1 MWFRSNWPIAV
12 AGAGVLLAFIGTL
25 LPALNASVFAIEVS
39 RTYIETDDGKIV
51 VVFVLISGVLWCWRA
66 FTTNIVIRI
75 GCLLAALIVT
85 AVAVVDLIDTTQRV
99 ADLNR
104 DTIGVASVGAAVYLV
119 TIGGM
124 VLVVMALVSLF
135 KGHLSE
141 RAPHVLASANADPAQ
156 TNRTPT
162 GFFQPIVELHRRG
175 VLSDE
180 EYEERHRAQIRR
192 LLEQGWTLNAVRLAM
207 EDPVVKD
214 TASYASNPSETIAN
228 LEMLNEIR
236 DKKVIT
242 AEEYGEYSQWELSR
256 FFVISGSSGVS
267 SGVVERLSTLKEF
280 HDRGLLSDVEY
291 EGHRQR
297 EMERLYSGSSGV
309 VERLSAL
316 KEFHDRGLLSEA
328 EYEERR
334 QRELERL

>member
-1 MWFRSNWPIAV
+1 MEAWIRVNWPIAV

-25 LPALNASVFAIEVS
+25 LPAVSGSVFAIQVS

-51 VVFVLISGVLWCWRA
+51 LVFVLISGGFWCWRA
-66 FTTNIVIRI
+66 FTTHIVARI

-85 AVAVVDLIDTTQRV
+85 AVAIVDLVDTTQRV
-99 ADLNR
+99 ADINR
-104 DTIGVASVGAAVYLV
+104 DTVGIASVGAAVYLV

-124 VLVVMALVSLF
+124 ILVVMALVSLF

-141 RAPHVLASANADPAQ
+141 HDPQMPTSANDNPAQ
-156 TNRTPT
+156 ANRTPT
-162 GFFQPIVELHRRG
+162 GFFQPLADLHRRG
-175 VLSDE
+175 ILSDE
-180 EYEERHRAQIRR
+180 EYEERHRAQVRR
-192 LLEQGWTLNAVRLAM
+192 LLEQGWTLNAVRHAI

-214 TASYASNPSETIAN
+214 TASYASSPSETIAN

-242 AEEYGEYSQWELSR
+242 AEEYEEYSQWELSR
-256 FFVISGSSGVS
+256 FSAISGS

-280 HDRGLLSDVEY
+280 HDRDLLSVAEY
-291 EGHRQR
+291 EGRRQR
-297 EMERLYSGSSGV
+297 ELERLYSGSSGV
-309 VERLSAL
+309 VERLGTL
-316 KEFHDRGLLSEA
+316 KEFHDRGLLTEA

-334 QRELERL
+334 QREVERL